1 MKKVIVLLI
10 SIILVIILALCV
22 IIALGAVN
30 MEDNNDFATNQQNSI
45 ISFEMINEN
54 NTNEE
59 KSSNKIATNEE
70 KSNNNEEINSNETGL
85 LSLLGT
91 IGVEEDTTNKAEN
104 SEEDEIVIVEAKTS
118 NNSSSEVKQETTEV
132 FVNTN
137 TNTNTNNN
145 SNNNNNTSITNNTS
159 NTNKTNTN
167 SNVNNNNVED
177 WVTISNIPNGNGNN
191 NSSSSKISNDDED
204 IGVTITNIPNNYSKK
219 KNSSNEN
226 NNSNNNSNISVEIDY
241 DTNKQEDNKEQERKE
256 QERKEQ
262 ERKEQERKEQERK
275 EQERKEQERKEQ
287 ERKELE
293 QIVSDTIIMPDK
305 YNTGIVSNDQKIF
318 IIGDE
323 LAGFLVQESPK
334 GVAVINFYHKQNI
347 SKENVY
353 IENMDF
359 SNYDFRF
366 YNHGTPDHEIK
377 ITFYNCIFG
386 SIGTPV
392 NCDDKISFYF
402 NNCSIRHH
410 GGSNATFDRCKFE
423 GHVSDGMNPNK
434 NVTVKN
440 SYFYV
445 VDTYTSKGEAHYDGV
460 HMFGCNSAACKGL
473 PVENIYF
480 YNTRFETPYFS
491 EKRDGVTS
499 TSYVN
504 ASIMFALEYSNGNNI
519 VFENIYANGGGYSIY
534 AGASKGMS
542 YTNAI
547 FKDVKV
553 GYGHLYGILYP
564 MKEQDKENTTF
575 INFGHYDK
583 LLVGSVWKDDNGVHI
598 STTNDTLIERE
609 LTCVTNKGTYVF
621 KVNAHPKL
629 SKKTAYDYTFYDMPY
644 DINETIEK
652 DDILYVKCYDTT
664 ETNELTDENL
674 IRTQRF

>member
-1 MKKVIVLLI
+1 
-10 SIILVIILALCV
+10 
-22 IIALGAVN
+22 
-30 MEDNNDFATNQQNSI
+30 
-45 ISFEMINEN
+45 
-54 NTNEE
+54 
-59 KSSNKIATNEE
+59 
-70 KSNNNEEINSNETGL
+70 
-85 LSLLGT
+85 
-91 IGVEEDTTNKAEN
+91 
-104 SEEDEIVIVEAKTS
+104 
-118 NNSSSEVKQETTEV
+118 
-132 FVNTN
+132 
-137 TNTNTNNN
+137 
-145 SNNNNNTSITNNTS
+145 
-159 NTNKTNTN
+159 
-167 SNVNNNNVED
+167 
-177 WVTISNIPNGNGNN
+177 
-191 NSSSSKISNDDED
+191 
-204 IGVTITNIPNNYSKK
+204 
-219 KNSSNEN
+219 
-226 NNSNNNSNISVEIDY
+226 
-241 DTNKQEDNKEQERKE
+241 
-256 QERKEQ
+256 
-262 ERKEQERKEQERK
+262 
-275 EQERKEQERKEQ
+275 
-287 ERKELE
+287 
-293 QIVSDTIIMPDK
+293 MPDK

-473 PVENIYF
+473 LVENIYF

-664 ETNELTDENL
+664 ETNKLTDENL
-674 IRTQRF
+674 IRTQKF